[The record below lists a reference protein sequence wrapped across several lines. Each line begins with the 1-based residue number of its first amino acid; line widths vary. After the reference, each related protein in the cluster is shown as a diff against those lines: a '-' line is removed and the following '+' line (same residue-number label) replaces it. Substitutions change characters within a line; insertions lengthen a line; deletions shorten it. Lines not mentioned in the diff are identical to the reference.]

1 MKKQIFYL
9 ASAALAVG
17 LAACSNELIEDE
29 VSNIT
34 LQEGELAAA
43 FEGVEQEDADTRVK
57 LDGTDIVWDRDNG
70 ESIGVYGESLDSYYQ
85 YDLKNGTEDQTKAVF
100 SVKNKNE
107 LPNGFKPT
115 LAYYP
120 WKAKPQNDVSGGT
133 MLLTL
138 ESDIDYVPGAIDMP
152 MVGKV
157 SNGTINFTNTAALLK
172 VTVVNMP
179 AGKHYAKLSHKK
191 KALSGAASIDLES
204 TPYKLVMD
212 DDEENYIKYNA
223 TATLG
228 GITDQ
233 NSNPCFK
240 AGETYDFYFV
250 LPEGTYDK
258 SLTFA
263 LGAYGAQ
270 SKGSETDDTG
280 DATYSRALS
289 IKRNTMYSTTLRY
302 TDDASPVIESG
313 NLAALNKQLA
323 NATGT
328 ASFTADLSKE
338 KGIIYIP
345 VLSDATST
353 ITLNLTLPD
362 GESNAITIK
371 SASTNAEDKTPNV
384 VVNVAQG
391 VKTAATDDDAAT
403 YNDPYL
409 DIELPKSVVTVAP
422 ASDAVNGDGKGK
434 VTIKQLTANTYEDVL
449 TIEKDVTVSTLKL
462 AGKTNAY
469 LADGAK
475 IGTDVAATE
484 NNLDLYVFYETAE
497 SQISR
502 TTKTDNTAVTL
513 GNDDLYKLYYPVDNS
528 TVTLK
533 SAQNIAKEIT
543 ISAGKTVTID
553 LATYTLSQSTA
564 SKSVIKVDGTLNIK
578 GSTGGTISSTQ
589 SVPAIVVNAGGVVNL
604 QSGVISNSAA
614 AVVKV
619 NGGTLNVTGGSLSG
633 KTSEEAIDIV
643 SGSAT
648 INTNTDATAE
658 NAVADVKGNVKVA
671 AGGTFTLTSGYVS
684 GTVAAEGSNSAG
696 SEAAPATAATVNIE
710 GGTLDGTSASALT
723 LKAQAAYAPVNATIK
738 GEGTVVKSD
747 DDAIVLTGTTNT
759 KPSLTIEN
767 GTIST
772 SGSEKNV
779 IKDATAAAS
788 IQIKG
793 GVIKNA
799 TVSGK
804 TETLQGTAINLASG
818 SDLTITGGS
827 VLAGATTGN
836 AAIDLTKG
844 SLDIPSTGDTVT
856 LQGANVISATST
868 GNEVN
873 ISLANANATYT
884 AGAYTANSTGYAL
897 FNYNAGTAK
906 IGTLSI
912 SAGRFKGDIISSGK
926 EFISGGHFS
935 QCTNNLVN
943 VAQGTY
949 LKEGR
954 ILSYVV
960 LDDNS
965 DEYYEVVINSKK

>member
-1 MKKQIFYL
+1 MKKKLVYL
-9 ASAALAVG
+9 ASAALVAG
-17 LAACSNELIEDE
+17 LAACSSDELEGSSSLTLKSGELGASIQPTAATRVNID
-29 VSNIT
+29 SDYNIT
-34 LQEGELAAA
+34 
-43 FEGVEQEDADTRVK
+43 
-57 LDGTDIVWDRDNG
+57 WDRTS
-70 ESIGVYGESLDSYYQ
+70 ETTEAIGVYGNSGTNTNFKYN
-85 YDLKNGTEDQTKAVF
+85 LKAIDDDNKAYGVF
-100 SVKNKNE
+100 TPATDANQSI
-107 LPNGFKPT
+107 PT
-115 LAYYP
+115 DFVPTYAYYP
-120 WKAKPQNDVSGGT
+120 YNKQALKKIVN
-133 MLLTL
+133 
-138 ESDIDYVPGAIDMP
+138 ESMSMSLASEIAYKEGEVPMP
-152 MVGKV
+152 LVGEV
-157 SNGTINFTNTAALLK
+157 DGSNIAFAPVASILK
-172 VTVVNMP
+172 VTVINMP
-179 AGKHYAKLSHKK
+179 AGKTYAKLKNNGN
-191 KALSGAASIDLES
+191 AYLSGSGKVDLTES
-204 TPYKLVMD
+204 TKKLVLT
-212 DDEENYIKYNA
+212 EGSKEIKYTFSSSSA
-223 TATLG
+223 GDSKEFYFIVPAGDYLSTLTFTLG
-228 GITDQ
+228 SVTVNAD
-233 NSNPCFK
+233 
-240 AGETYDFYFV
+240 
-250 LPEGTYDK
+250 
-258 SLTFA
+258 
-263 LGAYGAQ
+263 
-270 SKGSETDDTG
+270 TDDSAAAGTG
-280 DATYSRALS
+280 ASKSYSAMLS
-289 IKRNTMYSTTLRY
+289 IGVNEIYTKTLRY
-302 TDDASPVIESG
+302 NSTSGVIEDDAYGELNDKLEQGG
-313 NLAALNKQLA
+313 NDLTAKLTTA
-323 NATGT
+323 GT
-328 ASFTADLSKE
+328 V
-338 KGIIYIP
+338 YIP
-345 VLSDATST
+345 KTATQLDKL
-353 ITLNLTLPD
+353 TLNLTFGEAAVSIVEAPDTKAAASAPKEVVLNVSDYKENTTGLTVNLPN
-362 GESNAITIK
+362 S
-371 SASTNAEDKTPNV
+371 
-384 VVNVAQG
+384 
-391 VKTAATDDDAAT
+391 
-403 YNDPYL
+403 
-409 DIELPKSVVTVAP
+409 
-422 ASDAVNGDGKGK
+422 K
-434 VTIKQLTANTYEDVL
+434 VTIAPIEGAKEGKATIAKMTATTDPDILWIKEGITVSDL
-449 TIEKDVTVSTLKL
+449 TISTSGNVYAEKADAVTQYTGSLDPVYEFSPETKKKGDKDSSSKVIKAPVSLFQLMFPQGVDPINIDEDTSVDDVITIGTGKTVDIILYDGKALSIGKDVT
-462 AGKTNAY
+462 
-469 LADGAK
+469 
-475 IGTDVAATE
+475 
-484 NNLDLYVFYETAE
+484 
-497 SQISR
+497 
-502 TTKTDNTAVTL
+502 
-513 GNDDLYKLYYPVDNS
+513 
-528 TVTLK
+528 
-533 SAQNIAKEIT
+533 
-543 ISAGKTVTID
+543 
-553 LATYTLSQSTA
+553 
-564 SKSVIKVDGTLNIK
+564 SVIKVSGTLNIK
-578 GSTGGTISSTQ
+578 TSGTAKTGAISSETDA
-589 SVPAIVVNAGGVVNL
+589 PAIVVEQGGIVNL
-604 QSGVISNSAA
+604 QSGAISNSAA
-614 AVVKV
+614 AAVKV